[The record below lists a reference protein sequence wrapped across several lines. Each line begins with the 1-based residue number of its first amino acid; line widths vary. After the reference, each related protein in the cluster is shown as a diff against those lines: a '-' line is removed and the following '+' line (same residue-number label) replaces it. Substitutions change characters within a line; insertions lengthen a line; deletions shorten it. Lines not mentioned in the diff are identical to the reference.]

1 MPEGVRGWLAL
12 NPFTFYA
19 DAFRA
24 LLLHHG
30 TIGIER
36 VLVALMT
43 AAIVLL
49 AGHSLFRRL
58 DPHFEDFL

>member
-1 MPEGVRGWLAL
+1 MRSWLAL

-24 LLLHHG
+24 LLLNHG
-30 TIGIER
+30 EIGIGR
-36 VLVALMT
+36 VAVALAI

-49 AGHSLFRRL
+49 AGHLLFRRL